1 MTVQAAALE
10 LTDEPASPDGWE
22 PVAWLALGAVAYF
35 ALGVLG
41 RTTIP
46 DGEVLSLVWPA
57 AGVAMLLFGLAP
69 QRLWWWCRGARSR

>member
-1 MTVQAAALE
+1 MSARAP
-10 LTDEPASPDGWE
+10 TDGKQFL
-22 PVAWLALGAVAYF
+22 WLVLGAVAYF

-46 DGEVLSLVWPA
+46 DGQVLSLVWPA

-69 QRLWWWCRGARSR
+69 RQLWWVVAAAWSQ